1 MIDWLTFLKNQITN
15 ELPGER
21 AQVEMMPMRGLS
33 SDALKKANNAKESAV
48 AIHLLQKEKG
58 IEILLTQRNTYE
70 GAHSGQI
77 SFPGGKR
84 DASDEDSIH
93 TARRESF
100 EEIAMPFE
108 NGELIG
114 PMTEIYIP
122 VSNFHVKPYVFFH
135 SELTVELV
143 PDPREVA
150 SIFLLPGVELIDKKL
165 RTEVDIPI
173 GNGRILKDVPCF
185 LYENRIIWGA
195 TAILL
200 NELKEILS
208 RRD

>member
-21 AQVEMMPMRGLS
+21 AHVEMMPMRGLS

-135 SELTVELV
+135 SELTV
-143 PDPREVA
+143 
-150 SIFLLPGVELIDKKL
+150 
-165 RTEVDIPI
+165 
-173 GNGRILKDVPCF
+173 
-185 LYENRIIWGA
+185 
-195 TAILL
+195 
-200 NELKEILS
+200 
-208 RRD
+208 